1 MGRQIQT
8 PLEYQCAYLLAMGEK
23 FTGALPPAYLEKGK
37 QLDVS
42 APDDVQWMTFMLL
55 FQHYTWIPYGYQ
67 SAEEELA
74 KNTDQ
79 NNYNRSSG
87 VSSSSSSSRTSTLPF
102 SKRKEEAWLHDIGD
116 FLSVVNL
123 RQREIWEGHLAEP
136 DGNFTA
142 CMREH
147 EMFSS
152 RILASS
158 VSPETAEEETVD
170 PLRLALGRNLA
181 TAYLFQYY
189 TAESPRLVDKIPPL
203 EFLSGSYSTQGGEQ
217 SAFGVALDHFANAL
231 VIFFRGSKD
240 LMDVI
245 SNAAVAPVPL
255 FKDSHPVDEIVHAG
269 FRDCAL
275 HALEH
280 IEDRKL
286 LLRLPASYSLVVAG
300 HSLGAGCAAVLGFLL
315 ARRYPELRTRTGPGG
330 GSSRLKCLLVAPPGL
345 TCSKKLRED
354 LVPRSRPL
362 SGVVVRSFFNECV
375 RKTQFSKKNL
385 LDDLVEERS
394 GKPLLG
400 CSRRCTACW
409 QCVSCCCAPGC
420 CSGRPN
426 VSVFHPA
433 SPFNVLCARKFHD
446 SSEVNPAERCNFVRD
461 QIRKNDRLRVC
472 VAKVKLRCGDSVKMG
487 DQQVVDEAVQVYST
501 SEQEGRG
508 ALAGGRAQ
516 AEVQHARPTRSTGV
530 LPVHVQQQGYD
541 TESATDEDNDIM
553 KENAASCETSDAG
566 GAKTGHK
573 KIWSTSATTSLS
585 SSFLSSSSS
594 ARSGGAST
602 SSAFSYEFDD
612 DGTDTSSESD
622 AVEAEDGTRTR
633 LRRQNRKHFAMREG
647 DYLRVV
653 SEPKRY
659 GVWVRR
665 EEQISSKLHGRAFF
679 LAYYDILAAFAIDAD
694 DIETRLQANFPH
706 TRGSFRNFP
715 NKARVHASGSV
726 ASGSV
731 MKTSDRSSSGS
742 SGTSSADHG
751 GLTTANEGRVSV
763 ASVDSVASV
772 KSTASSSTRNALAKT
787 LLKRWGTSALG
798 SAADLEQ
805 QRRAARDRE
814 GVRSGMQRGAHNS
827 AEPEGEAAA
836 EEVSQPLEVG
846 VSAGADE
853 QADDGSGTAKNFTR
867 DHEVEGEDVGPD
879 PPERST
885 QVTWFDSVGVAE
897 PQYGGGVDEFD
908 PDRLDTAQPKVSRIQ
923 ILDRKLERIVADEN
937 DSVLREK
944 KAERML
950 LREKSSKSRGGAK
963 SRQEE
968 HTDAV
973 SHDEAKDTANNS
985 KGVRPL
991 AEDENLTRGDIPF
1004 SASES
1009 DYTGSDRTGNG
1020 RDLGRCRPDDET
1032 WRREHRRMQAE
1043 ILNGS
1048 HLFSA
1053 LANVAR
1059 KLPLHKVAIGGVES
1073 VGQQVEE
1080 QPDREQA
1087 SKDKHDPTGGGI
1099 MATTSIEDVPL
1110 AQELGG
1116 LAGVI
1121 LDGAG
1126 GEAEGEH
1133 ESEGEGFSPDTPRD
1147 GIPDPAGGGYAVRA
1161 SAAEA
1166 LWNFEDDEE
1175 LGKDKAAATGIALLF
1190 SERGGFYR
1198 PVEDVDVD
1206 HGNIGDDV
1214 ASTSRVEE
1222 QDDDGGNVLSEQYFE
1237 NHMLQFEK
1245 EMQRELLEEADLGF
1259 YGVWVTGAEFKFAS
1273 VHGRCLADHVQV
1285 PYVAG
1290 TRSVLHEFF
1299 RE

>member
-1 MGRQIQT
+1 
-8 PLEYQCAYLLAMGEK
+8 
-23 FTGALPPAYLEKGK
+23 
-37 QLDVS
+37 
-42 APDDVQWMTFMLL
+42 
-55 FQHYTWIPYGYQ
+55 
-67 SAEEELA
+67 
-74 KNTDQ
+74 
-79 NNYNRSSG
+79 
-87 VSSSSSSSRTSTLPF
+87 
-102 SKRKEEAWLHDIGD
+102 
-116 FLSVVNL
+116 
-123 RQREIWEGHLAEP
+123 
-136 DGNFTA
+136 
-142 CMREH
+142 
-147 EMFSS
+147 
-152 RILASS
+152 
-158 VSPETAEEETVD
+158 
-170 PLRLALGRNLA
+170 
-181 TAYLFQYY
+181 
-189 TAESPRLVDKIPPL
+189 
-203 EFLSGSYSTQGGEQ
+203 
-217 SAFGVALDHFANAL
+217 
-231 VIFFRGSKD
+231 
-240 LMDVI
+240 
-245 SNAAVAPVPL
+245 
-255 FKDSHPVDEIVHAG
+255 
-269 FRDCAL
+269 
-275 HALEH
+275 
-280 IEDRKL
+280 
-286 LLRLPASYSLVVAG
+286 
-300 HSLGAGCAAVLGFLL
+300 
-315 ARRYPELRTRTGPGG
+315 
-330 GSSRLKCLLVAPPGL
+330 
-345 TCSKKLRED
+345 
-354 LVPRSRPL
+354 
-362 SGVVVRSFFNECV
+362 
-375 RKTQFSKKNL
+375 
-385 LDDLVEERS
+385 
-394 GKPLLG
+394 
-400 CSRRCTACW
+400 
-409 QCVSCCCAPGC
+409 
-420 CSGRPN
+420 
-426 VSVFHPA
+426 
-433 SPFNVLCARKFHD
+433 
-446 SSEVNPAERCNFVRD
+446 
-461 QIRKNDRLRVC
+461 
-472 VAKVKLRCGDSVKMG
+472 MG

-665 EEQISSKLHGRAFF
+665 EEQISSSQTRQVVERTREASEDQDHSQHELHQNSTTTGTTTTRKLHGRAFF

-897 PQYGGGVDEFD
+897 PYLLSFPEGYLPGKLLHLRRRRPAAERELLAAAATNRFSSLWKRVFHHQANKAHGAGAAVVTAPAPASPSTSEGEEEEEGASETDVDQHAGLSEVEDHSFVRPVIRPEQKNHDTPHESARRTEKTSCSPCCPRRSSTSACGACRARCGRVWTSVLKSIDAAFHSQYGGGVDEFD

-1080 QPDREQA
+1080 QPDRGKKSVALRASTSGRPFSRGRVSRSSRESRATVFTAEQA

-1190 SERGGFYR
+1190 SERALVDAAVARTQDECCRCASCCRRRRKEPDDHGERRRRDSDLRDSTSSIARLSGSAASTSTHQPDSTAATLEDHSAESTEVFPLRASSQRHGRGTSTGGGFYR